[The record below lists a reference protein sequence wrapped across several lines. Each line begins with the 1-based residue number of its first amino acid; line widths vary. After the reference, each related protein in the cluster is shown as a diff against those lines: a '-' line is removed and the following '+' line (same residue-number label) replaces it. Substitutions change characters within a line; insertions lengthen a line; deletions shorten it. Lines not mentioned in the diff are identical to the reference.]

1 MSYDVC
7 IVGTGA
13 GASGVAH
20 KLVEA
25 GIDVVMLERGG
36 FFTEK
41 EFSKDEIAYCK
52 REIVTPSFKEAY
64 HTIEN
69 YENGKWVK
77 TSTRQTQSTFF
88 NGNIV
93 GGSSNFM
100 SGYFHRMKP
109 KDFKLLSSY
118 GEIKG
123 ANVVDWVSDYAEFE
137 PYFEEVERLVGIS
150 GEVTQFKHH
159 EPRST
164 KSFPYPALEEHP
176 ISAKIDEACKS
187 LGYTPYKTPRA
198 ILSQSKGNRANC
210 YYSNYCGSYGCS
222 SGAKSSA
229 RASLLQPMLQKKNL
243 KIITHAFVKK
253 LVEKNAKVVEAIYV
267 DTKTKE
273 ERSIKA
279 KLFIV
284 AGQAVESSRLLL
296 NSKSKNFPN
305 GLANNA
311 EQVGKNLIFSAGGVG
326 SGQFDEHSIPLKEL
340 MVEGKFVN
348 RSLCDWYFYEENGK
362 EVKGGVV
369 DFLFEHANPMTQAS
383 KQRFKNGKLTWGKEL
398 QDNIFHKLKKTKQL
412 NFEVFN
418 DWLPTDNCF
427 VSVDEAYKDSY
438 GVPVANIRTGVHPR
452 DLEVGR
458 YLAKKAE
465 KVLIKMGAKE
475 VYSSIS
481 SAPPPNLQ
489 AGGCRFGNDPKTSV
503 LNKYCQAHEVQ
514 NLFVTDGSF
523 MPTGGS
529 VTYTWTIYANAFRV
543 GDHIVKHQK
552 EWLS

>member
-1 MSYDVC
+1 MTYDVC

-25 GIDVVMLERGG
+25 GINVVMLERGG
-36 FFTEK
+36 FYKEE

-64 HTIEN
+64 HTIES
-69 YENGKWVK
+69 EVNGKWTK
-77 TSTRQTQSTFF
+77 TTTRKTEQTYF

-100 SGYFHRMKP
+100 SGYFHRLKP
-109 KDFKLLSSY
+109 KDFKLLSEF
-118 GEIKG
+118 GEIEG

-137 PYFEEVERLVGIS
+137 PYYEEVERLVGVS
-150 GEVTQFKHH
+150 GEVTPYVHH

-164 KSFPYPALEEHP
+164 KSFPYPPLEEQP
-176 ISAKIDEACKS
+176 ISTKIDQACKK
-187 LGYTPYKTPRA
+187 LGYVPYKTPRA
-198 ILSQSKGNRANC
+198 ILSKPKEKRSNC

-222 SGAKSSA
+222 SGAKGSA
-229 RASLLQPMLQKKNL
+229 RASLLQPMLQKKNF
-243 KIITHAFVKK
+243 KIITHAFVKE
-253 LVEKNAKVVEAIYV
+253 LSEKDGKVSEAIYV

-273 ERSIKA
+273 ERRIKA
-279 KLFIV
+279 KLFVV
-284 AGQAVESSRLLL
+284 AAQAVESSRLLL

-305 GLANNA
+305 GLANNSN
-311 EQVGKNLIFSAGGVG
+311 QVGKNLLFSAGGIG
-326 SGQFDEHSIPLKEL
+326 SGQFDEDSMRLKEL

-362 EVKGGVV
+362 EVKGGIV
-369 DFLFEHANPMTQAS
+369 DFLFQHANPITRAAS
-383 KQRFKNGKLTWGKEL
+383 ERFENGKLLWGEAL
-398 QDNIFHKLKKTKQL
+398 QDKIYQKFNKTRQL

-427 VSVDEAYKDSY
+427 VSVDDNYKDSY
-438 GVPVANIRTGVHPR
+438 GVPVANIRIGAHKR
-452 DLEVGR
+452 DLEVGE

-465 KVLIKMGAKE
+465 EVLKEMGAKDI
-475 VYSSIS
+475 VSSIS
-481 SAPPPNLQ
+481 PAPPPNLQ
-489 AGGCRFGNDPKTSV
+489 AGGCRFGDDPNTSV
-503 LNKYCQAHEVQ
+503 LNKYCQAHEVS

-543 GDHIVKHQK
+543 GDYIVKHK
-552 EWLS
+552 EKLF